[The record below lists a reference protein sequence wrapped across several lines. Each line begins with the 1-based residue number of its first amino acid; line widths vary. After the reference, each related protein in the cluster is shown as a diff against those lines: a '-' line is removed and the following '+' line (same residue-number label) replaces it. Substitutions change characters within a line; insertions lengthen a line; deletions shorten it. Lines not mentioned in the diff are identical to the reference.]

1 MMMKFLRAWTAPNPR
16 GDNNGTGWGFKS
28 VILYSTQTLTSR
40 NSKDSLFNRISVA
53 GDPRVSM
60 LPILDQWVERGRN
73 VDLYEIKALIKHL
86 REYKRFNHA
95 LQLSE
100 WMAHRWNLA
109 LSPGDIAVQ
118 LDLVSKVH
126 GLEQAE
132 KYFSNIPGPLKTFK
146 VYGAL
151 LNCYASNKSL
161 DKAESM
167 MQKMR
172 EFGVLRKSLSYN
184 VMLNLYSKMGKQENF
199 NALIQEM
206 EEKGISCYPSTLYVR
221 LNAYAAVPDINGME
235 KLLSLMEAN
244 HLFTVDWHA
253 YIIAANGYMKAGVTE
268 KSLTMLKK
276 SEQHINGS
284 RGFAYEMLLTLYAS
298 LGDKDEVYRIWGLY
312 KKLGKLYNRGYFRM
326 ISSLLK
332 LDDLDGAEN
341 LLVEWESVNTSFDF
355 DIPNLLINA
364 YSWKGHL
371 EKAEACISRAVER
384 GQRPTAGTWDRLA
397 TGYYKDNQMAK
408 AVETMKKAI
417 TADQRGWE
425 LNRVTLTACVKY
437 LTENGETEPADEFC
451 RLLPESGHL
460 SRRSKNKVNGVKPKT
475 CADIFNKIDG
485 DDLQVEENARGVTE
499 LKYQSST

>member
-1 MMMKFLRAWTAPNPR
+1 MMMKFLRAWTASNPR
-16 GDNNGTGWGFKS
+16 GDNNGIGWGFKS

-40 NSKDSLFNRISVA
+40 NPKDSLFNRISVA

-95 LQLSE
+95 LQVSTT
-100 WMAHRWNLA
+100 NL
-109 LSPGDIAVQ
+109 LLLRVYSSVGFG
-118 LDLVSKVH
+118 LKVH

-161 DKAESM
+161 DKAESI

-172 EFGVLRKSLSYN
+172 EFGV
-184 VMLNLYSKMGKQENF
+184 
-199 NALIQEM
+199 
-206 EEKGISCYPSTLYVR
+206 KGISCYPSTLYVR

-326 ISSLLK
+326 ISSLIK

-341 LLVEWESVNTSFDF
+341 VLVEWESVNTSFDF

-364 YSWKGHL
+364 YSRKGHL

-417 TADQRGWE
+417 TADQHGWE

-437 LTENGETEPADEFC
+437 LTENGETEAADEFC
-451 RLLPESGHL
+451 RLLPESSHL
-460 SRRSKNKVNGVKPKT
+460 SQRSKNKVNSVKHKT
-475 CADIFNKIDG
+475 CADIVNKIDG
-485 DDLQVEENARGVTE
+485 DDLQVEENAHGVVLVPVKTVGHFNE
-499 LKYQSST
+499 LAVGYWGGGAALNDRLPPCFLNSDQSRQIS